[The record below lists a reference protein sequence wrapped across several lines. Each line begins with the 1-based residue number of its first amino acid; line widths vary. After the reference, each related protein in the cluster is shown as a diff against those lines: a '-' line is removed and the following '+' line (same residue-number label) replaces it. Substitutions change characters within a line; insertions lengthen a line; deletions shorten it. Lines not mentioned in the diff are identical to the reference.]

1 MPSKR
6 NNRKNNRKTG
16 AGYLSPAEF
25 FNPEARQPSSTAPAI
40 TSEPTLGWV
49 RPPMTAT
56 TVMSPNIKRGGR
68 RSTRRSSRKNSKRN
82 SRKNGGFAPAIMGSF
97 VSNAHS
103 AIVPLVLAGLYSVFG
118 KPSQTAKAVM
128 GSFVSN
134 AHSAIVP
141 LVLAGLYSV
150 FGVAPNKTAKAVS
163 THKSKGGASKR
174 NNRKN
179 SRKN

>member
-6 NNRKNNRKTG
+6 NNRKNSRRNERKTG

-25 FNPEARQPSSTAPAI
+25 FNPEARQPSSTAPPI
-40 TSEPTLGWV
+40 TSEPTPGWV

-56 TVMSPNIKRGGR
+56 TVMSPNVKTGGR
-68 RSTRRSSRKNSKRN
+68 RSTRRSTRKNNKRN
-82 SRKNGGFAPAIMGSF
+82 SRRNERKNGGFAPAVMGSF
-97 VSNAHS
+97 VSNCHS

-118 KPSQTAKAVM
+118 A
-128 GSFVSN
+128 
-134 AHSAIVP
+134 
-141 LVLAGLYSV
+141 
-150 FGVAPNKTAKAVS
+150 APNKTAKAVS

-179 SRKN
+179 RKNSRKNE

>member
-6 NNRKNNRKTG
+6 NNRKNSRRNNRKTG

-56 TVMSPNIKRGGR
+56 SVMSPNVKHGGK
-68 RSTRRSSRKNSKRN
+68 RSTRKNNKRN
-82 SRKNGGFAPAIMGSF
+82 SRKNGGFAPAVMGSF

-118 KPSQTAKAVM
+118 KPSQTAKAV
-128 GSFVSN
+128 
-134 AHSAIVP
+134 
-141 LVLAGLYSV
+141 
-150 FGVAPNKTAKAVS
+150 S

-179 SRKN
+179 RSSRKDSRKNE

>member
-56 TVMSPNIKRGGR
+56 SVMSPNIKRGGR
-68 RSTRRSSRKNSKRN
+68 RSTRKNSKRNSRKNNRKN
-82 SRKNGGFAPAIMGSF
+82 SRKNGGFAPAVMGSF
-97 VSNAHS
+97 VSNCHS

-118 KPSQTAKAVM
+118 KPSQTAKAV
-128 GSFVSN
+128 
-134 AHSAIVP
+134 
-141 LVLAGLYSV
+141 
-150 FGVAPNKTAKAVS
+150 S
-163 THKSKGGASKR
+163 THKSKGGASQR
-174 NNRKN
+174 NSRKNRKN
-179 SRKN
+179 SRKNE

>member
-6 NNRKNNRKTG
+6 NNRKNSRRNNRKTG

-25 FNPEARQPSSTAPAI
+25 FNPEARQPSSTAPPI
-40 TSEPTLGWV
+40 TSEPTPGWV

-56 TVMSPNIKRGGR
+56 TVMSPNVKHGGR
-68 RSTRRSSRKNSKRN
+68 RSTRKNSKRN
-82 SRKNGGFAPAIMGSF
+82 SRKNNRKNSRKNGGFAP
-97 VSNAHS
+97 
-103 AIVPLVLAGLYSVFG
+103 
-118 KPSQTAKAVM
+118 AVM

-179 SRKN
+179 SRKNE

>member
-56 TVMSPNIKRGGR
+56 SVMSPNIKRGGK
-68 RSTRRSSRKNSKRN
+68 RSTRKNSKRN
-82 SRKNGGFAPAIMGSF
+82 SRKNRSSRRNERKDGGFAPAVMGSF
-97 VSNAHS
+97 VSNCHS

-118 KPSQTAKAVM
+118 KPSQTAKAV
-128 GSFVSN
+128 
-134 AHSAIVP
+134 
-141 LVLAGLYSV
+141 
-150 FGVAPNKTAKAVS
+150 S

-179 SRKN
+179 RSSRKDSRKNE

>member
-56 TVMSPNIKRGGR
+56 SVMSPNIKRGGR
-68 RSTRRSSRKNSKRN
+68 RSTRKNSKRNSRKNNRKN
-82 SRKNGGFAPAIMGSF
+82 SRKNGGFAPAVMGSF
-97 VSNAHS
+97 VSNCHS

-118 KPSQTAKAVM
+118 KPSQTAKAV
-128 GSFVSN
+128 
-134 AHSAIVP
+134 
-141 LVLAGLYSV
+141 
-150 FGVAPNKTAKAVS
+150 S

-174 NNRKN
+174 NSRKNRKN
-179 SRKN
+179 SRKNE

>member
-6 NNRKNNRKTG
+6 NNRKNSRRNERKTG

-25 FNPEARQPSSTAPAI
+25 FNPEARQPSSTQPPI
-40 TSEPTLGWV
+40 TSEPTPGWI

-56 TVMSPNIKRGGR
+56 TVMSPNVKHGGR
-68 RSTRRSSRKNSKRN
+68 RSTRKNSKRN
-82 SRKNGGFAPAIMGSF
+82 SRKNRSNRRNERKNGGFAPAVMGSF
-97 VSNAHS
+97 VSNCHS

-118 KPSQTAKAVM
+118 T
-128 GSFVSN
+128 
-134 AHSAIVP
+134 
-141 LVLAGLYSV
+141 
-150 FGVAPNKTAKAVS
+150 APNKTAKAVS

-179 SRKN
+179 RSNRKND

>member
-56 TVMSPNIKRGGR
+56 SVMSPNIKRGGR
-68 RSTRRSSRKNSKRN
+68 RSTRKNSKRNSRKNNRKN
-82 SRKNGGFAPAIMGSF
+82 SRKNGGFAPAVMGSF
-97 VSNAHS
+97 VSNCHS

-118 KPSQTAKAVM
+118 KPSQTAKAV
-128 GSFVSN
+128 
-134 AHSAIVP
+134 
-141 LVLAGLYSV
+141 
-150 FGVAPNKTAKAVS
+150 S

>member
-6 NNRKNNRKTG
+6 NNRKNSRRNNRKTG

-40 TSEPTLGWV
+40 TSEPTPGWI

-56 TVMSPNIKRGGR
+56 TVMSPNVKHGGR
-68 RSTRRSSRKNSKRN
+68 RSTRKNSKRN
-82 SRKNGGFAPAIMGSF
+82 DRKNSKSRSNRKNGGFAP
-97 VSNAHS
+97 
-103 AIVPLVLAGLYSVFG
+103 
-118 KPSQTAKAVM
+118 AVM

-150 FGVAPNKTAKAVS
+150 FGAAPNKTAKAVS
-163 THKSKGGASKR
+163 THKSKGGASRK
-174 NNRKN
+174 NRKN
-179 SRKN
+179 SRKNSRKNE